1 MADTYTVKKGDTLSG
16 IAQANLSTIGAS
28 SIYGDNGG
36 IALLCKWNNISNP
49 NYIVVGQVLKLTATA
64 SGGSSS
70 TPAINNSNKPII
82 ELFGLQSNTEN
93 TIFASWKWGKSH
105 TKEYEVMWYY
115 ATGDG
120 IWFVG
125 TKSTSEFKQS
135 TYSTPSNATK
145 IKFKVKAISETY
157 KSNDKD
163 VNYWIGDWSTERI
176 YNMSDNPPKKPSSA
190 PDVELDGYKLTAKY
204 DNLDLNATSIYFEVA
219 THTSSVFQT
228 GTAKIKNSHAEFTWT
243 ISAGKEYKVRARS
256 VRGDLKS
263 DWSEYS
269 DSKKSIPAATKITVI
284 KGSSNTSIYLEW
296 NKIATATSY
305 EVEYAALSNTFDG
318 TNTDF
323 GGSDE
328 TSSFTSDYNYFEKTG
343 LESGKEYF
351 FRVRAV
357 NESGESPW
365 SEIKSIVI
373 GKAPTAPTTWSS
385 STTVITGEP
394 LTLYWVHNSRDAS
407 SQVAAV
413 IQLEIDGKTE
423 EINYVN
429 DRPEEEKDKTSFY
442 DINTS
447 LYLEGTQI
455 KWKVKTRGITGEYG
469 EWSVERTID
478 IYAPPALQL
487 SVTDVNAAPIETLD
501 SFPFYIQATPS
512 PDTQTATGYH
522 LSITANE
529 PYETVDQYGN
539 TKLVSEGEAVYSKQF
554 NTNANLLVII
564 SAENITLEN
573 NINYT
578 VTCTVSMNSG
588 LTAVSSVGF
597 KVAWSDDIYVP
608 NAEIGI
614 DTVNYTAN
622 IRPYIEDENG
632 ELIDGILLSVYRRE
646 FDGGFVELIKDVKNT
661 SQTFIT
667 DPHPALDFA
676 RYRIVAK
683 TESTGKVTYTDLPG
697 YPVGG
702 KAIIIQW
709 DEEWT
714 TFDSPEAEA
723 MEHPEWT
730 GSMLQLLYNIDVSEN
745 AEPDVERVEYIG
757 RSHPTNYYGTQLG
770 STATWNVEIESGDSE
785 TLYALRRLQRYTGDV
800 YVREPS
806 GSGYWA
812 NVKVSFNQNHCE
824 LTIPVTLSISRAE
837 GGA

>member
-135 TYSTPSNATK
+135 TYSAPSNATK

-269 DSKKSIPAATKITVI
+269 GSKKSIPAATKITVI
-284 KGSSNTSIYLEW
+284 KGSSNTSVYLEW

-318 TNTDF
+318 TSTDF

-328 TSSFTSDYNYFEKTG
+328 TSSFTSEYNYFEKTG

-683 TESTGKVTYTDLPG
+683 TEATGKVTYTDLPG
-697 YPVGG
+697 YPVGC